1 MAVTSDTL
9 TLLDGARV
17 RVGEHV
23 DGATQD
29 LALAWARAWNE
40 VAAEWEDALAD
51 LVAASEDGAWPP
63 PGKVR
68 RAKKALAA
76 LEQTRRLVADLADL
90 IPLRVVQVLPTL
102 TAEAIEWQTR
112 LAASQ
117 FPPQAGPATVIAATF
132 DRVDDDAVRAI
143 VDRTSRRVTAL
154 SRPLPAQAD
163 AAMRSALIKGV
174 TVGDHPEAAAR
185 DMLARVRGLFDGGLQ
200 RARVIARTEMLDAHR
215 TASRAQQDR
224 MVGQGVVTGW
234 TWMAA
239 LDHRTCPSCLAMH
252 GTEHPPTEAG
262 PLDHQQGRCDRLPIA
277 ASWKD
282 LGFPD
287 IIEPESAVPDARA
300 WFDALPASD
309 REQIMG
315 RERLALLDAGK
326 VDWSDL
332 STQRRTDGWRPSY
345 VPTPVKDLTALA
357 SRAA

>member
-1 MAVTSDTL
+1 MAVTPDTL

-17 RVGEHV
+17 RIGEHV

-76 LEQTRRLVADLADL
+76 LEQTRRLVTDLADL

-154 SRPLPAQAD
+154 SLPLSAQAD

-224 MVGQGVVTGW
+224 MASTLDGW
-234 TWMAA
+234 EWICA
-239 LDHRTCPSCLAMH
+239 LDSRTCPSCLSQH
-252 GTEHPPTEAG
+252 GSIHPLTEAG
-262 PLDHQQGRCDRLPIA
+262 PLDHQQGRCDRLPVVKPW
-277 ASWKD
+277 SE
-282 LGFPD
+282 LGYTD
-287 IIEPESAVPDARA
+287 VVEPPSAVPDAQA
-300 WFDALPASD
+300 WFDGLPASQ

-315 RERLALLDAGK
+315 RERLALLDSGAIS
-326 VDWSDL
+326 WSDL